1 MTDEKITG
9 AEPDVCEN
17 TIAYKGD
24 DFFLVSDDGI
34 YTLTEVLR
42 GMFTLYEKAT
52 PARYSADEIGFSYIF
67 ADCFQRVARYV
78 PERKKWYMYSGGKW
92 SPDNE
97 RVAELCK
104 ELAVAILETVNAML
118 GLSMSKETRLLLS
131 RWQTRHGRESIVK
144 DAASVYPIKL
154 SEFDADPY
162 VFNCT
167 NGTLNLRDMTFHEHS
182 PDDLLSKMAG
192 VAYDPNAWCDRWEQH
207 IKEIMLDNQDKIEYL
222 QKAMGYTLTGSTIYE
237 LFFILYGPTSRNGK
251 GVTMETFMRVMGD
264 YGCSTR
270 PESVTQKQSANGSAP
285 SEDIARLA
293 GKRFANISEPDK
305 HMVLSSA
312 LVKTLT
318 GNDKITARY
327 LNENSFEFYPQA
339 KFFVNT
345 NYLPKVTDATIFSSG
360 RVKVLLFE
368 RHFEP
373 HEQDTGLKGKLSEPK
388 NLSGILN
395 WCIEGWKLL
404 QQKGFAEP
412 QCVKDAVNAYREDS
426 DKVGLF
432 LAEMMV
438 QDANG
443 EASMT
448 ETYEAYK
455 GWCQDNG
462 FKYEG
467 VTSFKKSLVPH
478 GEIRRK
484 RPAGAGRS
492 SNPISCICGYR
503 LLAPVNIPAAVLVA
517 SEGTQ
522 ETEEGA

>member
-1 MTDEKITG
+1 MMAEVILVDTPRGEELLSDILEGIIKKDPDYDE
-9 AEPDVCEN
+9 
-17 TIAYKGD
+17 
-24 DFFLVSDDGI
+24 
-34 YTLTEVLR
+34 LR
-42 GMFTLYEKAT
+42 E
-52 PARYSADEIGFSYIF
+52 RYSWDDIGSGNLF
-67 ADCFQRVARYV
+67 ADCYKSNARYV
-78 PERKKWYMYSGGKW
+78 PERKKWFCYLHGKW
-92 SPDNE
+92 EADNGF
-97 RVAELCK
+97 VMELCK
-104 ELAVAILETVNAML
+104 QLGNAVKSFWTSTNNKEEETSFAAFKKYGRSWSKRSVRETVL
-118 GLSMSKETRLLLS
+118 
-131 RWQTRHGRESIVK
+131 K

-162 VFNCT
+162 IFNCT
-167 NGTLNLRDMTFHEHS
+167 NGTLNLQDMTFHAHS
-182 PDDLLSKMAG
+182 PDDLLSKMSG
-192 VAYDPNAWCDRWEQH
+192 VAYDPNAKCDRWIQH
-207 IKEIMLDNQDKIEYL
+207 IREIMLDNQDKIEYL
-222 QKAMGYTLTGSTIYE
+222 QKALGYSLTGLTIYE

-251 GVTMETFMRVMGD
+251 GVTMESYMRVMGD

-305 HMVLSSA
+305 QMVLSAA

-373 HEQDTGLKGKLSEPK
+373 HEQDAGLKTELSQPK

-404 QQKGFAEP
+404 QKQKVFTEP

-426 DKVGLF
+426 DKVGMF
-432 LAEMMV
+432 LAEMMIR
-438 QDANG
+438 DDTG

-448 ETYEAYK
+448 DTYEAYK
-455 GWCQDNG
+455 GWCLDNG
-462 FKYEG
+462 YKFEG
-467 VTSFKKSLVPH
+467 MTSFKKSLASHAEV
-478 GEIRRK
+478 RRK

-492 SNPISCICGYR
+492 GNPISCICGYR
-503 LLAPVNIPAAVLVA
+503 LLAPVDAPISVSNAPD
-517 SEGTQ
+517 GTQ
-522 ETEEGA
+522 EAEEGVCHE